1 MRDFT
6 NKREARMSETNGT
19 EAVGKVAG
27 DLQAIGAVAKQTGQ
41 QARQAGNDALEQA
54 RDVAGE
60 AKSRAVS
67 AMGAIGEQAS
77 SVAEAQK
84 ANLAERL
91 EDVAKAVHKSGE
103 QLEGHQDWVA
113 KLVEQGADELTSLA
127 TTLRS
132 NDLQS
137 LLGDLGSLAR
147 RQPALFVGASMA
159 AGFALTRIGRL
170 AVSGTSAAAASS
182 AQPRPASAG
191 SFSSTST
198 APAPIPPSST
208 APAGS
213 PAGTAEVSLERQ

>member
-1 MRDFT
+1 MSDT
-6 NKREARMSETNGT
+6 NRT
-19 EAVGKVAG
+19 EAASNVVG
-27 DLQAIGAVAKQTGQ
+27 DFQAIGDAAMQTGE
-41 QARQAGNDALEQA
+41 QARQAGADALDQA
-54 RDVAGE
+54 RDVAHE
-60 AKSRAVS
+60 AKSRA
-67 AMGAIGEQAS
+67 AAAIGAIGEQAG

-170 AVSGTSAAAASS
+170 AVSGPSAATTPPAHPQAASS
-182 AQPRPASAG
+182 A
-191 SFSSTST
+191 
-198 APAPIPPSST
+198 APEPVHPSST
-208 APAGS
+208 IAASLPGGAG
-213 PAGTAEVSLERQ
+213 ADRERDQA